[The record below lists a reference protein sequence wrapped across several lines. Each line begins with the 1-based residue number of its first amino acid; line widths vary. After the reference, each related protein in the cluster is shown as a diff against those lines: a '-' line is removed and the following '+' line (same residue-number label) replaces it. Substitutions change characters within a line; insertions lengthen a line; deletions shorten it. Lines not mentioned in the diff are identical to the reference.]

1 MIDIWLCKFLYLELC
16 VGIMITSKALIVKG
30 KLQL

>member
-16 VGIMITSKALIVKG
+16 VSLMITSKALNVKDG
-30 KLQL
+30 L